1 MLWILLLH
9 IITLLVWAAAV
20 LYVPMLIASTA
31 RHSAGFTQL
40 PEGLGSMARL
50 VFTHIASP
58 AAIVAIVAGTLVFV
72 INETFTFWL
81 IVKLTIVTLMVG
93 FHASLGLLITRLER
107 EEMKGLVVA
116 SWVLF
121 LLLASCIVA
130 IIWVV
135 LAKPAV
141 PEALPWSI

>member
-9 IITLLVWAAAV
+9 IITLLVWAGAV
-20 LYVPMLIASTA
+20 LYVPILIASA
-31 RHSAGFTQL
+31 VRGSAGFAQL
-40 PEGLGSMARL
+40 PDGLGSMARL

-81 IVKLTIVTLMVG
+81 LLKLTIVTLMVG

-107 EEMKGLVVA
+107 EEMKGLMVA
-116 SWVLF
+116 SWLLF